1 LRQERLLEEYGFT
14 CTCQRCQTE
23 QAWSDGE
30 ESEDGEAAGEE
41 ENVSESDLV
50 VVGTALNKG
59 KAKVAEGEERST
71 GGKSEAGAED
81 GEAEGKEGPESE
93 GDLVVIGTA
102 LNKGKAK
109 VAEGESESRAGT
121 SLEIGSDDESEDG
134 RPSGSQMDD
143 GGDFE
148 HAFFFV
154 KYLCPHEEC
163 GGTMAPL
170 EGRWTGGQPGVGEY
184 EQAEAMECN
193 VCGLIRTDAE
203 FELELA
209 NLDEEQDAE
218 LS

>member
-1 LRQERLLEEYGFT
+1 MRQERLLEEYGFT

-23 QAWSDGE
+23 EAWSDGE

-41 ENVSESDLV
+41 GNVSEGELV
-50 VVGTALNKG
+50 VVGTALS
-59 KAKVAEGEERST
+59 KAKAKGAGDEERSN
-71 GGKSEAGAED
+71 GGSSEADAKD
-81 GEAEGKEGPESE
+81 GEAEGKERLESE

-109 VAEGESESRAGT
+109 VSEGENESRAGT
-121 SLEIGSDDESEDG
+121 SLEIGSDEESEDG
-134 RPSGSQMDD
+134 RPSGSQTED

-154 KYLCPHEEC
+154 KYLCAHEEC

-170 EGRWTGGQPGVGEY
+170 EGRWTGGQPGVGEF

-209 NLDEEQDAE
+209 KLDEEQDAE